1 MSCGDTGA
9 QATERNL
16 KLLCY
21 KSLMTA
27 QQGDGIIYALE
38 QRNGVLPGASPDG
51 WQMLTDT
58 TTPGH
63 SLNECLNPDG
73 SAKPIYRNLMGALDN
88 LGGEELRRR
97 WADANNRAALDAFT
111 FMLDPREFRTVPTDW
126 VPRLIAADDWDVISR
141 GVAQRLKAINRF
153 LLDLYC
159 GEQEVVPPDVMYS
172 CQYYNPELQDFQ
184 PAQDVFV
191 HIYGIDLVH
200 MGDGRYVILEDNLR
214 TPSGITY
221 QLKTRSIGL
230 ETLPEL
236 AEGYDIVPYDIRA
249 AYHDM
254 FASLCDNPNPVCA
267 LLTDSKFGSAFFEH
281 RYLSELLGVP
291 LVEGSDLYIGS
302 NGRVWARAMG
312 GDFEVDLIYR
322 RVEDLEVFVPGL
334 TEAYLDHKVVLVNA
348 LGTGACDDKL
358 MFLWVPDMIEHYL
371 GEPAILDQAT
381 SYDLRSPENREYVLQ
396 NLDRLVL
403 KTRQGYGG
411 LGVFILPDLD
421 KGYRSRLA
429 QQLIEQPQVFIA
441 QETLDFSQHLVFDE
455 LSGEFD
461 ERYVDL
467 RVFAVQNGRGEV
479 TVFPGGLTRVSE
491 ANSRITNNSSGGSCK
506 PTWVVR

>member
-1 MSCGDTGA
+1 MLADSIT
-9 QATERNL
+9 ATHR
-16 KLLCY
+16 
-21 KSLMTA
+21 
-27 QQGDGIIYALE
+27 
-38 QRNGVLPGASPDG
+38 
-51 WQMLTDT
+51 
-58 TTPGH
+58 
-63 SLNECLNPDG
+63 LNECINPDG
-73 SAKPIYRNLMGALDN
+73 SVKPVYRNLLSTMDTIGLP
-88 LGGEELRRR
+88 ELQKR
-97 WADANNRAALDAFT
+97 WVDANNRSALDAFT
-111 FMLDPREFRTVPTDW
+111 FMLDPKEFRTVPTDW
-126 VPRLIAADDWDVISR
+126 IPRLIPADEWDVIAR

-172 CQYYNPELQDFQ
+172 CHYYNPELQDHH
-184 PAQDVFV
+184 PANDVFV

-214 TPSGITY
+214 IPSGITY
-221 QLKTRSIGL
+221 QMKSTEIGM
-230 ETLPEL
+230 EVMPEM
-236 AEGYDIVPYDIRA
+236 ADGYSVVPYDIRGT
-249 AYHDM
+249 YHEM
-254 FASLCDNPNPVCA
+254 FASLCETDNPVCV

-281 RYLSELLGVP
+281 RYLSELLGIT

-322 RVEDLEVFVPGL
+322 RVEDLELFVPGL

-348 LGTGACDDKL
+348 MGTGACDDKL
-358 MFLWVPDMIEHYL
+358 VFLWVPDMIEHYL
-371 GEPAILDQAT
+371 GERAILDQAV
-381 SYDLRSPENREYVLQ
+381 SYDVRTPTNREYVLQ
-396 NLDRLVL
+396 NLDNLVL

-429 QQLIEQPQVFIA
+429 QQLIAQPQVFIA

-455 LSGEFD
+455 ERGEFE

-467 RVFAVQNGRGEV
+467 RVFAVQNGHGEV

-491 ANSRITNNSSGGSCK
+491 ANSRVTNNSSGGSCK
-506 PTWVVR
+506 PSWVVR

>member
-1 MSCGDTGA
+1 MLTKTIPTTRTPKECFDADGLVNPVYLNLMDSMERLGEAELRSRWA
-9 QATERNL
+9 QAN
-16 KLLCY
+16 
-21 KSLMTA
+21 
-27 QQGDGIIYALE
+27 
-38 QRNGVLPGASPDG
+38 
-51 WQMLTDT
+51 
-58 TTPGH
+58 H
-63 SLNECLNPDG
+63 
-73 SAKPIYRNLMGALDN
+73 
-88 LGGEELRRR
+88 
-97 WADANNRAALDAFT
+97 RAALDAFT

-126 VPRLIAADDWDVISR
+126 MPRLIPAADWDVISR

-159 GEQEVVPPDVMYS
+159 GEQDVVPPDVMYS
-172 CQYYNPELQDFQ
+172 CQYYNPELQDYH
-184 PAQDVFV
+184 PARDVFV
-191 HIYGIDLVH
+191 HIYGIDLVD

-214 TPSGITY
+214 IPSGITY
-221 QLKTRSIGL
+221 QMKTTEIGL
-230 ETLPEL
+230 GVLPEM

-249 AYHDM
+249 AYLEM
-254 FASLCDNPNPVCA
+254 FASLCEKPDPVCV
-267 LLTDSKFGSAFFEH
+267 LLTDSKYGSAFFEH
-281 RYLSELLGVP
+281 RYLSELLGIT
-291 LVEGSDLYIGS
+291 LVEGSDLYVGA

-322 RVEDLEVFVPGL
+322 RVEDLELFVPGL

-358 MFLWVPDMIEHYL
+358 VFLWVPDMIERYL
-371 GEPAILDQAT
+371 GEPAILDQAV
-381 SYDLRSPENREYVLQ
+381 SYDLRSPSNREYVLQ
-396 NLDRLVL
+396 NLENLVL

-455 LSGEFD
+455 SRGEFE

-467 RVFAVQNGRGEV
+467 RVFAVQNGYGEV

-491 ANSRITNNSSGGSCK
+491 ANSRVTNNSSGGSCK
-506 PTWVVR
+506 PSWVVR

>member
-1 MSCGDTGA
+1 
-9 QATERNL
+9 
-16 KLLCY
+16 
-21 KSLMTA
+21 
-27 QQGDGIIYALE
+27 
-38 QRNGVLPGASPDG
+38 
-51 WQMLTDT
+51 MLTDAIT
-58 TTPGH
+58 SRH
-63 SLNECLNPDG
+63 VLNECLNPDG
-73 SAKPIYRNLMGALDN
+73 SVKPVYRNLMDSMAR
-88 LGGEELRRR
+88 LGPSELQRR
-97 WADANNRAALDAFT
+97 WRDANGHAARDAFT

-126 VPRLIAADDWDVISR
+126 MPRLIPADDWDVIAR

-153 LLDLYC
+153 LFDLYC
-159 GEQEVVPPDVMYS
+159 GEQDVVPPDVMYS
-172 CQYYNPELQDFQ
+172 CQYFNPELLDYR
-184 PAQDVFV
+184 PARDVFV

-200 MGDGRYVILEDNLR
+200 MGEGRYVILEDNLR
-214 TPSGITY
+214 IPSGITY
-221 QLKTRSIGL
+221 QMKSAEIGMSVM
-230 ETLPEL
+230 PEL
-236 AEGYDIVPYDIRA
+236 ADGYDVVPYDIKA

-254 FASLCDNPNPVCA
+254 FASLCDAEAPVCV

-281 RYLSELLGVP
+281 RYLSELLGIP
-291 LVEGSDLYIGS
+291 LVEGSDLYVGA
-302 NGRVWARAMG
+302 NGRVWGRAMD

-322 RVEDLEVFVPGL
+322 RVEDLELFVPGL
-334 TEAYLDHKVVLVNA
+334 TEAYLNHKVVLVNA
-348 LGTGACDDKL
+348 MGAGAGDDKL
-358 MFLWVPDMIEHYL
+358 VFLWAPEMIERYL
-371 GEPAILDQAT
+371 GEKAILDQAV
-381 SYDLRSPENREYVLQ
+381 SYDLRSPANREYVLQ

-455 LSGEFD
+455 SSGEFE

-491 ANSRITNNSSGGSCK
+491 ANSRVTNNSSGGSCK
-506 PTWVVR
+506 PSWVVR